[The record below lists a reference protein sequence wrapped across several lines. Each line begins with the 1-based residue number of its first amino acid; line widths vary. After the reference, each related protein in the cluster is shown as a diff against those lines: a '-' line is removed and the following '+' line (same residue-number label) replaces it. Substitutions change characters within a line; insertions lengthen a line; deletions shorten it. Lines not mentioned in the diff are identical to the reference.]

1 MKGVKHLVLLII
13 IVLSS
18 ISSKRLLSS
27 NEIQEKFYFSSVP
40 IISAQ
45 PYEITATPF
54 PSSSISLND
63 IVSFTFIDDKQEE
76 MLYCKELT
84 AQCPNKLDVDDK
96 TNHLKLSI
104 KNINYANSRK
114 VAKKFIRETVHGF
127 STLKHQLPLWIA
139 ESEKKYKKTENSID
153 N

>member
-1 MKGVKHLVLLII
+1 MADYKVGKIVKATVTGIESYVIFVNLDEYYSGLIHISEISHGFVKDVHNFVKIGDI
-13 IVLSS
+13 INVQ
-18 ISSKRLLSS
+18 I
-27 NEIQEKFYFSSVP
+27 
-40 IISAQ
+40 
-45 PYEITATPF
+45 
-54 PSSSISLND
+54 
-63 IVSFTFIDDKQEE
+63 
-76 MLYCKELT
+76 
-84 AQCPNKLDVDDK
+84 LDVDEK

>member
-27 NEIQEKFYFSSVP
+27 NEIQDNFYFSSDP

-63 IVSFTFIDDKQEE
+63 IVSFTFIDGNQEE
-76 MLYCKELT
+76 MLFCKELT
-84 AQCPNKLDVDDK
+84 AQCPNKLNVDDGTIK
-96 TNHLKLSI
+96 CTLDFTTNSQ
-104 KNINYANSRK
+104 Y
-114 VAKKFIRETVHGF
+114 
-127 STLKHQLPLWIA
+127 TLKKIA
-139 ESEKKYKKTENSID
+139 I
-153 N
+153 